1 MIYPQKINANRSDFI
16 IKISILGSILLAIIL
31 LIINKITTPQIPW
44 AALTNSGIVYIWITV
59 LYAINKNINIA
70 GHVLIQTIAISLLTV
85 YIDYK
90 LGSDD

>member
-16 IKISILGSILLAIIL
+16 IKICILVSILLATVL

-44 AALTNSGIVYIWITV
+44 AALTNSGIVYVWITV

-70 GHVLIQTIAISLLTV
+70 GHVLVQTIAISLLMV
-85 YIDYK
+85 YID
-90 LGSDD
+90 